1 MSVIIRETLEV
12 PRIPP
17 ALRFCLNRLRRRPCL
32 ASLPVFGRC
41 AESASIGGEQT
52 TPKRGESK
60 KSRRWHSRAL
70 SSYVLKRDAVEWQRM
85 FGVTVRVFEWTGPR
99 DCRTKAQF
107 SILYP
112 AYRLCVSRR
121 SWLRAPAAAA
131 TAVSFSSPPST
142 VPIPPL
148 RPSVSPSI
156 HPPSYAG
163 FFFLLPTLVA
173 FTGFVSPPLP
183 TAALE
188 TLLPPFQAGIFGGSF
203 VLGFSQKFCPLYV
216 CLLRSLK
223 FQQNV
228 VPF

>member
-1 MSVIIRETLEV
+1 MSVIIRESLDV

-17 ALRFCLNRLRRRPCL
+17 MLQFCLNRLRRCPCL
-32 ASLPVFGRC
+32 ASLPVFRCC
-41 AESASIGGEQT
+41 AESALIGGEQT
-52 TPKRGESK
+52 TPKRGERK
-60 KSRRWHSRAL
+60 KSWRWHSRAL
-70 SSYVLKRDAVEWQRM
+70 SSYVLKRDVVEWKRM
-85 FGVTVRVFEWTGPR
+85 FGVTVRVFERAGPR

-156 HPPSYAG
+156 RP
-163 FFFLLPTLVA
+163 PTLA
-173 FTGFVSPPLP
+173 SSSSFPP
-183 TAALE
+183 
-188 TLLPPFQAGIFGGSF
+188 
-203 VLGFSQKFCPLYV
+203 
-216 CLLRSLK
+216 
-223 FQQNV
+223 
-228 VPF
+228 